1 MNQGSLRRNRPGRA
15 ARMTA
20 AGLVVIGVMAC
31 GGGGEQA
38 PADASASPGAA
49 APAAAAGFDPATIT
63 PAMIALGDSIFHGLV
78 ALGPCQSCHG
88 EDATGPTGIAPNLT
102 DTEWLNSDGSWEG
115 IYNTVMTGVMAPKQF
130 PGVMLPMGGANL
142 TPDQVRAVSA
152 YVYNL
157 SHKSGS

>member
-1 MNQGSLRRNRPGRA
+1 VQLRQTLR
-15 ARMTA
+15 
-20 AGLVVIGVMAC
+20 AGLVSATRGAMAVGAVTLLAC

-38 PADASASPGAA
+38 PASGAASGGSGGAA
-49 APAAAAGFDPATIT
+49 AAAASFDPATIT

-88 EDATGPTGIAPNLT
+88 EDGTGPTGIAPNLT
-102 DTEWLNSDGSWEG
+102 DTEWLNTDGTWEG
-115 IYNTVMTGVMAPKQF
+115 IYNTVMSGVLAPKKF

-157 SHKSGS
+157 SHKAGS

>member
-1 MNQGSLRRNRPGRA
+1 MELRHRLR
-15 ARMTA
+15 
-20 AGLVVIGVMAC
+20 AGLVSATRSAMAVGAVTLLAC

-38 PADASASPGAA
+38 PASGAGGSGAAAA
-49 APAAAAGFDPATIT
+49 APASFDPATIT

-102 DTEWLNSDGSWEG
+102 DTEWLNTDGTWEG
-115 IYNTVMTGVMAPKQF
+115 IYNTVMSGVLAPKKF

-142 TPDQVRAVSA
+142 TPDQVRAVTA
-152 YVYNL
+152 YVYSL
-157 SHKSGS
+157 SHKVGS

>member
-1 MNQGSLRRNRPGRA
+1 MQLTDTLR
-15 ARMTA
+15 
-20 AGLVVIGVMAC
+20 AGLVIATRSALAVGAVTMLAC

-38 PADASASPGAA
+38 PAAGGTAGGSS
-49 APAAAAGFDPATIT
+49 AAAAASFDPATIT

-102 DTEWLNSDGSWEG
+102 DTEWLNSEGTWEG
-115 IYNTVMTGVMAPKQF
+115 IYNTVMSGVLAPKKF

-157 SHKSGS
+157 SHKAGT